1 MKTAEIKKRWLE
13 FFESKGHT
21 IVHSHSLISPDP
33 TTLFTIAGMVPFIPF
48 MTGAQ
53 TSPFKR
59 ATSVQKCVRTADIDE
74 VGKTTR
80 HGTFFQMNGNFS
92 FGDYFKQDCIA
103 WAWEFVTGAQKSGC
117 LGLDASKIWVT
128 VWEDDDE
135 AYARWVEVGLPE
147 EHLQKR
153 DKKENFWSTGGPGP
167 AGPCSEIFFDRGEEF
182 GEAGGPIHDDE
193 VGTERY
199 LEIWNLVFMQWQ
211 IDSVKSK
218 YDFNVVGD
226 LKQKNIDTGMGLE
239 RVAFLLQGKQNIYEI
254 DEVYPVIE
262 CVEQLT
268 GKSYGKV
275 KSDDVHMRILADHIR
290 SSLMIISDG
299 VSPSNEGRGYVLRRL
314 MRRCVRSIRLL
325 GYEGA
330 SFEQLFSASKEAMK
344 HSYPEL
350 EADFANILKV
360 VLKEE
365 ATFSRTLK
373 AGSSFLDKAI
383 QDAGKGGVI
392 SGEDAFRLHDT
403 HGFPVE
409 LTLEIARDA
418 GVKVD
423 EKAFREA
430 MQEQRDRARQD
441 ALAKRGAALDVSKYS
456 ALAKDLAAKLKADP
470 KDALG
475 NNAGISQFM
484 GYDTLE
490 EDVRVVGI
498 ITENGPAPHV
508 KAGETPVN
516 VELVLDRTPF
526 YAQSGGQL
534 SDQGVIQT
542 SGGAYIEVDDVQKP
556 IPELSVHKARL
567 LSGTLSLDDT
577 GYAVVNAERRF
588 AIAKAHTSTH
598 IIHKALHE
606 HVGETA
612 TQAGSEN
619 SPGRARFDFKANEA
633 ISADTLKA
641 IEARVNEKVRENTAT
656 EAAHMS
662 IKQAQKMGAMALFG
676 EKYGDRVRVVS
687 LGTSDSDAPGLE
699 DAENAWSIELCGGT
713 HVQRTGDIGQV
724 TLLGEGSI
732 GSGVRRVD
740 ALVGSSATNF
750 AAKEHALVG
759 QISGMLGTKDP
770 DEITTRIQGLIDQLK
785 EAQKASAKAA
795 ADRLLEAV
803 PQAIQKAQ
811 VSSGIK
817 YVTFDAGEVGS
828 SDALREAV
836 LDARNRLGDAEPA
849 VVAFAG
855 VINAKPSVVV
865 ATNQSAREAGANAG
879 MLVRE
884 MSKILGG
891 GGGGKPDLAQGGGQD
906 ASKIPAALSVVA
918 AA

>member
-1 MKTAEIKKRWLE
+1 MYMKTAEIKKRWLE

-33 TTLFTIAGMVPFIPF
+33 TTLFTIAGMVPFIPY

-53 TSPFKR
+53 TSPYKR

-92 FGDYFKQDCIA
+92 FGDYFKQDAISY
-103 WAWEFVTGAQKSGC
+103 AWEFVTGSQSEGC
-117 LGLDASKIWVT
+117 LGLDKDKIWVT
-128 VWEDDDE
+128 VWEDDEE
-135 AYARWVEVGLPE
+135 AYSRWLEVGLPE
-147 EHLQKR
+147 AHLQKR

-167 AGPCSEIFFDRGEEF
+167 AGPCSEIFFDRGPDF
-182 GEAGGPIHDDE
+182 GEEGGPIHDDE

-211 IDSVKSK
+211 IDSVKTK

-262 CVEQLT
+262 CVEKLT
-268 GKSYGKV
+268 GKVYGKV
-275 KSDDVHMRILADHIR
+275 KNDDVHMRILADHIR

-325 GYEGA
+325 GFEGD
-330 SFEQLFSASKEAMK
+330 SFDQLFTTSKEAMK

-350 EADFANILKV
+350 EADFTNILKV

-373 AGSSFLDKAI
+373 AGSAFLDKAI
-383 QDAGKGGVI
+383 KSAGKGGLI
-392 SGEDAFRLHDT
+392 SGGDAFKLHDT

-418 GVKVD
+418 GVNVD
-423 EKAFREA
+423 EKAFKEA

-456 ALAKDLAAKLKADP
+456 SLAKELGAKLKADP
-470 KDALG
+470 KDAVG
-475 NNAGISQFM
+475 NNAGISEFL

-498 ITENGPAPHV
+498 ITDQGPAPSV

-516 VELVLDRTPF
+516 VELILDRTPF

-542 SGGAYIEVDDVQKP
+542 SAGAYLEVDDVQKP
-556 IPELSVHKARL
+556 IAELSVHKARL
-567 LSGTLSLDDT
+567 ISGNLALDDT

-606 HVGETA
+606 HVGAHA

-633 ISADTLKA
+633 ISPDTLKA
-641 IEARVNEKVRENTAT
+641 IEARVNEKVRENTPTDAQ
-656 EAAHMS
+656 HMS
-662 IKQAQKMGAMALFG
+662 IKQAQQMGAMALFG

-687 LGTSDSDAPGLE
+687 LGASDSDVPGAG
-699 DAENAWSIELCGGT
+699 DTDNAWSVELCGGT
-713 HVQRTGDIGQV
+713 HVSRTGDIGQV

-740 ALVGSSATNF
+740 ALVGSSATSF

-770 DEITTRIQGLIDQLK
+770 EEITSRIQNLIDQLK
-785 EAQKASAKAA
+785 DAQKLQAKASAE
-795 ADRLLEAV
+795 RLLEAV
-803 PQAIQKAQ
+803 PEAIKSAKEHD
-811 VSSGIK
+811 GIK
-817 YVTFDAGEVGS
+817 YITLDAGEVGS
-828 SDALREAV
+828 GDALREAV
-836 LDARNRLGDAEPA
+836 LDARNRFGDATPA
-849 VVAFAG
+849 IIAFAG
-855 VINAKPSVVV
+855 VINSKPSVVV
-865 ATNQSAREAGANAG
+865 ATNQSAREKGANAG
-879 MLVRE
+879 TLVRE
-884 MSKILGG
+884 MSKLLGG

-906 ASKIPAALSVVA
+906 VDKIPAALKITA
-918 AA
+918 